1 MGTVALRWLLDE
13 NSPQTVA
20 WWLLARGDEVL
31 GVREAGLAGRSD
43 AQLNAYLH
51 REDRILLTLDLDFS
65 DPIKLPVGPARLVL
79 RPLVTDAELICQMLA
94 RLLVLARPQ
103 PGELWVLLPGG
114 YCRLGAE

>member
-13 NSPQTVA
+13 NIPQTVA

-94 RLLVLARPQ
+94 
-103 PGELWVLLPGG
+103 W
-114 YCRLGAE
+114 